1 MDSRIFVSESVRHF
15 SLSPFTYNFSFI
27 FFIVRTHFIFYIDVY
42 VLFMIVKIKTNM
54 TYKLLEKDFN
64 VQDGLRTD
72 KPPTSVVTPE

>member
-1 MDSRIFVSESVRHF
+1 
-15 SLSPFTYNFSFI
+15 
-27 FFIVRTHFIFYIDVY
+27 
-42 VLFMIVKIKTNM
+42 MIVKIKTNM